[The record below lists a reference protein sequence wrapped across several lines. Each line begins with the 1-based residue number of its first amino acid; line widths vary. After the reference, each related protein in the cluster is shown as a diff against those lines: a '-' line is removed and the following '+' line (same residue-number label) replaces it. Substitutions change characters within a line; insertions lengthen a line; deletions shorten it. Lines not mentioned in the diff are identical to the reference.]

1 MQPANT
7 SSRVPLLG
15 WQLMISKGC
24 GSGKG
29 YPSTWRKEGGKITW
43 LAETASPSFGEGVT
57 PTVSCCYL
65 LLRNNSQGSPTNA
78 EATLDQHLEL
88 LLMCVR
94 ATLDA
99 AVPYKLIAVF
109 VWEFPSH
116 SKVREM
122 PSQGAS
128 RLRSWAHV
136 ALHHQSPPA
145 VHNKDWLPH
154 TAKKRQRD
162 VWRVRFSTDNKNT
175 RGSHQMS

>member
-1 MQPANT
+1 M
-7 SSRVPLLG
+7 
-15 WQLMISKGC
+15 
-24 GSGKG
+24 
-29 YPSTWRKEGGKITW
+29 
-43 LAETASPSFGEGVT
+43 
-57 PTVSCCYL
+57 SCCFL

-94 ATLDA
+94 ELLDA

-128 RLRSWAHV
+128 RLRSWGHV
-136 ALHHQSPPA
+136 ALHHQRPPA

-175 RGSHQMS
+175 RGSHQIVIGSDTSPALPAASEKSKKHCIGKVKEAHHSGIYLWPMFHFYYPQSN